1 MNPLS
6 LSASIS
12 KIHRR
17 RNGRVSRHNAMIG
30 AAAGPFAQCFIPD
43 QMSESIVDSL
53 EVVDVDH
60 DGRDR
65 SVPGGLDAGTQLLV
79 DLQAV
84 ECFGQVIESQL
95 TILDVDITDQ

>member
-1 MNPLS
+1 
-6 LSASIS
+6 
-12 KIHRR
+12 
-17 RNGRVSRHNAMIG
+17 
-30 AAAGPFAQCFIPD
+30 
-43 QMSESIVDSL
+43 MSESIVDSL

-60 DGRDR
+60 AGRDR